1 MVRALLKEGL
11 YYRAYDVTFGVI
23 TYTVWELF
31 SENGWC
37 FYDLA
42 QPENYDEDG
51 RLLPPENRVYAQ
63 YMKMRADEKRLA
75 ELICVPV
82 EDGYE
87 IVSVPPTNNI

>member
-1 MVRALLKEGL
+1 MAKTLIKEGL
-11 YYRAYDVTFGVI
+11 YLNAYNATFGKL
-23 TYTVWELF
+23 TYTVWELT
-31 SENGWC
+31 SADGWC
-37 FYDLA
+37 FYDMA
-42 QPENYDEDG
+42 QPENFDEDG

-87 IVSVPPTNNI
+87 II